1 MQATLPAHQPSRI
14 CYCPLEDGRLLEIRA
29 SLRPRNGRAAIKCQ
43 IAAAD
48 PAWRFT
54 QQVQQIVQWARLS
67 EDVPASSQESGT
79 EQQLLLEFN
88 LAASEQRQWELAV
101 VALDKLVR
109 GVWQTASA
117 TSTLIAAGYFKQ
129 VAHGSVA
136 QTALQ
141 LDHAQLSKLA
151 GLNGV
156 WVVPAS
162 HVAQVCS
169 IQPAQALDYIGQLHR
184 QPDPAARIRT
194 CRVWFPLVGG
204 GAHDC
209 LSWVEVAQCAQASA
223 NHIEIAITGIDASA
237 QWQVDQVLQA
247 ARAHETGGVA
257 RWRTAV
263 HFAPTSFVGNSWE
276 LALVLADR
284 IGRGRA
290 YAPRARLIASGASSR
305 WQDGAVESVAACQPK
320 CELILR
326 EAQAGDRVL
335 LPQAWQAEMPAD
347 FFQQLRAKGASG
359 ALLTQLNHI

>member
-1 MQATLPAHQPSRI
+1 MQVNLPSRL

-67 EDVPASSQESGT
+67 EEVQQTDPQSGT

-101 VALDKLVR
+101 VALDRLVR
-109 GVWQTASA
+109 GVWQTASG
-117 TSTLIAAGYFKQ
+117 TSTSTSNLIAAGYFSQ
-129 VAHGSVA
+129 VAQGSVA

-141 LDHAQLSKLA
+141 LDQAQLSKLA
-151 GLNGV
+151 ALNGV

-162 HVAQVCS
+162 HASS
-169 IQPAQALDYIGQLHR
+169 IQPTQALHYLGQLHG
-184 QPDPAARIRT
+184 QPDAAPRIRT
-194 CRVWFPLVGG
+194 CRVWFPLVGS

-223 NHIEIAITGIDASA
+223 NNMEIAITGIDASA

-247 ARAHETGGVA
+247 ARAHETGGAA

-305 WQDGAVESVAACQPK
+305 WQDGVVESVAACQPK
-320 CELILR
+320 CQLILR

-359 ALLTQLNHI
+359 ALLTQLDHI